1 MTRRNWK
8 LRPGAFAGSL
18 LVAVGLTSVDAAAR
32 VDRLE
37 LLRRE
42 PFAGGVG
49 FGATGAYERL
59 AGRLHFTVDP
69 NDPANARIV
78 DLAHAPRDGD
88 GRVSF
93 SADFLMLKPVDMAR
107 GNRRLLYE
115 VNNRGNIGMLDFFN
129 EARWSN
135 DPRGLF
141 RAGSGFLMEQGY
153 TLLWSG
159 WNWDVLP
166 GNDRLQIELPI
177 ALGGDGLPLSG
188 TIAAEIVTDA
198 ATDTM
203 PVAWGNSRG
212 YPAVSLDTSRAR
224 LTVREEQR
232 APRRPIPWQDWQ
244 FAPSAD
250 GVQPPSPTH
259 IQLRTGFTP
268 GAVYELVYEATDARV
283 VGLGLAAIRDAI
295 SFFRFDARDRAG
307 VDNPLAP
314 LLPQQALIFGISQSG
329 RVIQHMLVEALHVDE
344 ASRMVFDAALV
355 HVAGGGKG
363 SFNHRFAQTTRHPSH
378 HQDHQYP
385 ADVFPFTT
393 TTQTDSVTGRT
404 ASVLDRVRAADAL
417 PRVFY
422 TQTSTEYWTR
432 SASLIHTDVGG
443 EQDAAVDPTAR
454 IYVISGAQ
462 HGNYFRLDR
471 GDYENCGNPLDH
483 RPVVRALLVA
493 LERWASANT
502 PPPPSVYPHLSE
514 ATLGS
519 VATYDQMFPSIPG
532 VRRPTGNLQPPRLD
546 LGPRFADL
554 GIADN
559 QPPAFG
565 PPFITRVSLPDADG
579 NDLGGIRLPLIAAP
593 VGTHTGWNLR
603 RPGVGAADKL
613 GRWSGS
619 FIPFART
626 EGERLAAGD
635 PRPSLGER
643 YASVSAYAAQAEEA
657 ARELVARGFMLEED
671 LALAV
676 AQAAG
681 AYAAIMG
688 RAVER
693 NDCFYMLGFR

>member
-1 MTRRNWK
+1 MFWRKRK
-8 LRPGAFAGSL
+8 LPLGVIGGFLFVTLA
-18 LVAVGLTSVDAAAR
+18 SVDATAR

-37 LLRRE
+37 ILLRE
-42 PFAGGVG
+42 PFAGGVS

-69 NDPANARIV
+69 DDPANARIV
-78 DLAHAPRDGD
+78 DLAHAARNRD
-88 GRVSF
+88 GRVSYT
-93 SADFLMLKPVDMAR
+93 ADFLMLKPVELAR

-141 RAGSGFLMEQGY
+141 HAGNGFLMEQGY

-166 GNDRLQIELPI
+166 GNDRLQIELPM
-177 ALGGDGLPLSG
+177 ALGADGMPLSA
-188 TIAAEIVTDA
+188 TIAAEIVTEQ

-203 PVAWGNSRG
+203 PVAWGDSRG
-212 YPAVSLDTSRAR
+212 YPAASLDTSRAL
-224 LTVREEQR
+224 LTIREEQG
-232 APRRPIPWQDWQ
+232 APRRPIPSRDWQ

-259 IQLRTGFTP
+259 VQLRTGFTP
-268 GAVYELVYEATDARV
+268 GAIYELVYEATDARV

-295 SFFRFDARDRAG
+295 SFFRFAPRYRAG

-314 LLPQQALIFGISQSG
+314 LLPEQALIFGISQSG
-329 RVIQHMLVEALHVDE
+329 LVIQHMLVEALHVDE
-344 ASRMVFDAALV
+344 DARMVFDAALV

-393 TTQTDSVTGRT
+393 TTQTDHVTGRT
-404 ASVLDRVRAADAL
+404 ASVFDRARAADAVPL
-417 PRVFY
+417 VFY

-443 EQDAAVDPTAR
+443 EQDAAVDPSAR

-462 HGNYFRLDR
+462 HINYFRLDR

-483 RPVVRALLVA
+483 RPVARALLVA
-493 LERWASANT
+493 LQRWVSTGT

-514 ATLGS
+514 TTLGS
-519 VATYDQMFPSIPG
+519 VATYGRIFPSIPG

-546 LGPRFADL
+546 LGPRFAEL

-565 PPFITRVSLPDADG
+565 PPFVTRVPLPDADG

-593 VGTHTGWNLR
+593 LGTHTGWNLR
-603 RPGVGAADKL
+603 HPDVGAADKL

-619 FIPFART
+619 FIPFDRT
-626 EGERLAAGD
+626 EDERRAAGD
-635 PRPSLGER
+635 PRPSLSLR
-643 YASVSAYAAQAEEA
+643 YASVGAYATRAEEA
-657 ARELVARGFMLEED
+657 ARELVARGFMLEDD
-671 LALAV
+671 LAHVV
-676 AQAAG
+676 AQAVG
-681 AYAAIMG
+681 AYAAVVG
-688 RAVER
+688 RTAAR
-693 NDCFYMLGFR
+693 NDCLYMLGFR